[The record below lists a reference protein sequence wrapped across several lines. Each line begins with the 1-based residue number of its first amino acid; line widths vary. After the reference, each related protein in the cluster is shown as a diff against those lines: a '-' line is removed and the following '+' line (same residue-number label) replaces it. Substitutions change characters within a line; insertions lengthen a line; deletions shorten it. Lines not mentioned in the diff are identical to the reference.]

1 MLLLKKIKGSF
12 QFIDFLKLF
21 LSESIFANTADNIA
35 GAVFFF
41 FRVLVQFYFLKLF
54 FKNISYFFS

>member
-1 MLLLKKIKGSF
+1 ME
-12 QFIDFLKLF
+12 FLKLF

-41 FRVLVQFYFLKLF
+41 FGSSTILYFLKFIF
-54 FKNISYFFS
+54 FKNISYFFFHNCDLY